1 LIIATILV
9 VASMVNHH
17 KSREVKI
24 MSWSRLKPVRLSMVV
39 VCLTLTGIMLPLAV
53 RQETVTGSGDNSE
66 LFLPLVTKLI
76 KPQNSRVS
84 LASDGTQANGDSTWG
99 SSSADGR
106 YITFVSE
113 ASNLVSNDTN
123 GQADVFLHDRQ
134 TGQTSRVSVA
144 SDGTQ
149 ANNISWV
156 PKISADGRY
165 ITFSSDATNLVSN
178 DNNYRLDAFVHDRQT
193 GQTSRVSVASDGT
206 ESDGSS
212 GASTISAD
220 GRYIA
225 FVSDASNLIS
235 DGSVYGIFDAFVHD
249 RQTGQTSLVS
259 VASDGTK
266 GNQPSY
272 RADISADGRYIAFDS
287 HASNLVNDD
296 TNNWEDVFV
305 HDQLTGQTSRV
316 SITPDGTE
324 FTTSSY
330 FPSISA
336 DGRYVEFTT
345 HHVWVHDRQTGQTSQ
360 VSVAW
365 NDVGSFSQLL
375 NSSIS
380 TNGRFVTIRA
390 NDDNPLLGDTNDY
403 YDIFIFDR
411 QTGQTSLISMAWDGR
426 QGNGD
431 SHGSSLSG
439 DGRYLA
445 FYSEAS
451 NLVPGD
457 TNGYQDVFVRDLG
470 Q

>member
-9 VASMVNHH
+9 VARMINHH

-24 MSWSRLKPVRLSMVV
+24 MSWSRLKPISLRVAV

-84 LASDGTQANGDSTWG
+84 LASDGTQANGG
-99 SSSADGR
+99 SVGGSISADGR
-106 YITFVSE
+106 YIAFSSNAT
-113 ASNLVSNDTN
+113 NLVSNDTN
-123 GQADVFLHDRQ
+123 GQEDIFVHDRQ

-149 ANNISWV
+149 ANDISRA
-156 PKISADGRY
+156 PRISADGRY

-178 DNNYRLDAFVHDRQT
+178 DNNNRLDAFVHDRQT

-206 ESDGSS
+206 EGDGSS
-212 GASTISAD
+212 GASAISAD

-225 FVSDASNLIS
+225 FASDATNLVS
-235 DGSVYGIFDAFVHD
+235 GDDVYGINDIFVYD

-259 VASDGTK
+259 VASNGTK
-266 GNQPSY
+266 GNNPSY
-272 RADISADGRYIAFDS
+272 SAAISADGRYIAFDS
-287 HASNLVNDD
+287 HASNLVNND
-296 TNNWEDVFV
+296 TNNWFDVFV

-316 SITPDGTE
+316 SVAPGGTE
-324 FTTSSY
+324 FNGSSY

-365 NDVGSFSQLL
+365 NDVGLPSSLI

-380 TNGRFVTIRA
+380 ANGRFVTIRA
-390 NDDNPLLGDTNDY
+390 DHDNPLLGDTNDY
-403 YDIFIFDR
+403 WDIFIFDQ

-426 QGNGD
+426 QSNHHT
-431 SHGSSLSG
+431 SVSYLSG
-439 DGRYLA
+439 DGRYVA
-445 FYSEAS
+445 FSSRAS
-451 NLVPGD
+451 NLVLGD
-457 TNGYQDVFVRDLG
+457 TNGYQDIFVRDLG